1 MTAVEWHVPPP
12 ALRYARVFANRGD
25 EPRSRRA
32 SDVILVI
39 VALIGLCLLG
49 ALAEPPPAVERAFMG
64 FVGALPS
71 SLWPVWQVLVG
82 LLSLFALVLVVI
94 VAVRQRWAVLR
105 DIVLAGL
112 LALAGAMVL
121 ARVGVGS
128 WPAVWDSM
136 RAAGDQPYFPP
147 LSIAVPSA
155 ITIAGSPYLTR
166 PGRRLGRWLVLLACV
181 GVVLKGA
188 ATPSGALAGAL
199 VGAAAAAIV
208 HLLFGSSVGRPSLK
222 DVDLALAGVG
232 VRARLL
238 GIAERQPAGVF
249 NVDAV
254 DEAGQP
260 LLVKVYGRDA
270 HDTQLLTTIWHT
282 FWYREAGSPTSFG
295 RLQQAEHEAFLTL
308 LAEQS
313 GIPTETVVTARGTP
327 TGDVLLVLRQLGP
340 TVREKSGVWSA
351 DTARACWT
359 LLADLH
365 RNAIAHG
372 QVDDEHIVVDNGRLG
387 LIDFRGAVLSVRPE
401 RFHTDKAQL
410 LISTALALGIPDA
423 VGVAHEAL
431 GDDGLADVLPLV
443 QLPALTGRLRRQL
456 REQGLDL
463 DDLRDQ
469 AADRV
474 GLSAPELLRM
484 RRVTA
489 GSLVQIGLLAFA
501 FWALASVVADLDFAT
516 VASAIRNATWW
527 LVVVAALVAQAP
539 RVTNAISVLGASPT
553 PLPLGPVYALQL
565 AASYIALAIP
575 ASAARV
581 AVNIRFFQRH
591 GLPTGTA
598 LGIGVLDSL
607 GQFSAQLLLLL
618 GILVF
623 TPLSLSL
630 DLSSAA
636 PSGLWK
642 LLVIMLIAAVVSVVL
657 LLAVPKWRRFLFGW
671 TKRLLTDAVAAVR
684 GLQSPRRLTMLLG
697 ANLASEVLFALSL
710 QLFVLALGYHVG
722 LAEAILMNVS
732 VSLLSGVLPIP
743 GGIGVVE
750 GGLTYGLVL
759 AGVPEEAAFAA
770 VLLYRMASFYLPPVW
785 GFFALRWL
793 ERNKHL

>member
-32 SDVILVI
+32 SDVILV
-39 VALIGLCLLG
+39 VAGLIGLCLLG
-49 ALAEPPPAVERAFMG
+49 ALADPPPAVERAFTSL
-64 FVGALPS
+64 VAALPQS
-71 SLWPVWQVLVG
+71 WWPLWRALIG
-82 LLSLFALVLVVI
+82 LLFLFAIVLVVI
-94 VAVRQRWAVLR
+94 VAVRRRWPVLR

-112 LALAGAMVL
+112 LALGGAAVL
-121 ARVGVGS
+121 ARAGVGA
-128 WPAVWDSM
+128 WPAVWDSL

-155 ITIAGSPYLTR
+155 MVIAGSPYLTR
-166 PGRRLGRWLVLLACV
+166 PGRRLGRWLVLLACL
-181 GVVLKGA
+181 GVILKGA
-188 ATPSGALAGAL
+188 ATPSGALAAVL
-199 VGAAAAAIV
+199 AGAAAAAVV
-208 HLLFGSSVGRPSLK
+208 HLLFGSSVGRPSLD
-222 DVDLALAGVG
+222 DVSLALAGVG
-232 VRARLL
+232 VRAHSL

-249 NVDAV
+249 NVDAL
-254 DEAGQP
+254 DEAGQL

-270 HDTQLLTTIWHT
+270 HDTQLLTTVWHT
-282 FWYREAGSPTSFG
+282 LWYREAGSPTSFG

-308 LAEQS
+308 LAGQS
-313 GIPTETVVTARGTP
+313 GIPTETVITARGTP
-327 TGDVLLVLRQLGP
+327 SSDVLLVLRRLGP
-340 TVREKSGVWSA
+340 TVRETPAVWSPE
-351 DTARACWT
+351 TAQACWT

-365 RNAIAHG
+365 RSAIAHG
-372 QVDDEHIVVDNGRLG
+372 QVDDEHLVVADGRVG
-387 LIDFRGAVLSVRPE
+387 LSDFRGAVLSVRTE
-401 RFHTDKAQL
+401 RFLTDRAQL
-410 LISTALALGIPDA
+410 LVGTALALGIPDA
-423 VGVAHEAL
+423 VAAAHTAL
-431 GDDGLADVLPLV
+431 SDDGLADVLPLV
-443 QLPALTGRLRRQL
+443 QFPALTGRLRRQL
-456 REQGLDL
+456 REQSLDL

-469 AADRV
+469 AAERI
-474 GLSAPELLRM
+474 GLKALELLRM

-489 GSLVQIGLLAFA
+489 GSVLQIALLGLA

-516 VASAIRNATWW
+516 LASEIRNATWW
-527 LVVVAALVAQAP
+527 VVIVAALVAQAP
-539 RVTNAISVLGASPT
+539 RVTNAISVMGASPT

-598 LGIGVLDSL
+598 LGIGVLDGL
-607 GQFSAQLLLLL
+607 GQFAAQILLLV
-618 GILVF
+618 GILLF

-630 DLSSAA
+630 SFNGSA

-642 LLVIMLIAAVVSVVL
+642 LLVIIVIAAVVAVVL
-657 LLAVPKWRRFLFGW
+657 LFAVSRWRRFLFGW
-671 TKRLLTDAVAAVR
+671 AKRLLSDALAAVR

-697 ANLASEVLFALSL
+697 ANLASEVLFAFSL

-722 LAEAILMNVS
+722 LAELILMNVTI
-732 VSLLSGVLPIP
+732 SLLSGVLPIP

-759 AGVPEEAAFAA
+759 AGLPEEAAFAA
-770 VLLYRMASFYLPPVW
+770 VLLYRIASFYLPPVW